1 MNDSSPEIDV
11 IKDIKDTLEHAKVRL
26 GVAEQVAATVP
37 GLRRE
42 IKVLEKAYNSL
53 TAAPTQRRKVGPTIK
68 DAIFEALNEAGG
80 TLTFPPGGMLS
91 TVHALTGG
99 NPNSVQVEIHRLR
112 ESGKLIADKN
122 AAGKPIAL
130 RVARQKLKALP
141 GGASQVG

>member
-1 MNDSSPEIDV
+1 MNDSSPEID
-11 IKDIKDTLEHAKVRL
+11 ILKDIGATLTHAKERL
-26 GVAEQVAATVP
+26 MVAEQVAATVP

-53 TAAPTQRRKVGPTIK
+53 TATPTQRRKVGPTIK
-68 DAIFEALNEAGG
+68 DAIFEALEASGG
-80 TLTFPPGGMLS
+80 SLTFPPGGMLN

-112 ESGKLIADKN
+112 REGKVIADKN
-122 AAGKPIAL
+122 ASGKPIAL
-130 RVARQKLKALP
+130 RVARHKLTALP

>member
-1 MNDSSPEIDV
+1 MNDSSQTIDV
-11 IKDIKDTLEHAKVRL
+11 INDIGITLAHAKDRL
-26 GVAEQVAATVP
+26 QVAEQIAATVP

-53 TAAPTQRRKVGPTIK
+53 TATPTQRRKVGPTIK
-68 DAIFEALNEAGG
+68 DSIFEALEASGG
-80 TLTFPPGGMLS
+80 SLTFPPGGMLS

-112 ESGKLIADKN
+112 KEGKLVADKN
-122 AAGKPIAL
+122 ASGKPISL